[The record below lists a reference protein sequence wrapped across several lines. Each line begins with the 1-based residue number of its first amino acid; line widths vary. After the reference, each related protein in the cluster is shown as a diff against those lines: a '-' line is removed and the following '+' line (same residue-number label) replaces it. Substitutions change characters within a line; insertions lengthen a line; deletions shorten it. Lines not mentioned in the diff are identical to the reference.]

1 MNEIAITGGTYTLA
15 TMTEDTLTMLHEELE
30 GMGQVSFDTVKT
42 PSGGGIMFEVPS
54 DDPEN
59 PDAAKELVGV
69 IVAHHPM
76 NAFWFDKYSG
86 GNSQPDCSSADGKTG
101 LITQTGELINCA
113 TCPRNQFADD
123 GSGKACK
130 NMHRLY
136 ILRDGEILPVIFNVP
151 PTGLRDLKD
160 YLAKRVVMKGK
171 RAAQVIT
178 KITLKKASN
187 ASGIAYS
194 KPVFSKV
201 GDLTPAQ
208 FAALKP
214 TIDAVQAMTRA
225 VPVVD
230 VEQEADGGMEM
241 TEVDAAPF

>member
-1 MNEIAITGGTYTLA
+1 MNEVAIVGGTYALA
-15 TMTEDTLTMLHEELE
+15 TMTEDTLAMLHEELE
-30 GMGQVSFDTVKT
+30 GMGQVPFDIIKT
-42 PSGGGIMFEVPS
+42 PSGGGIMFEVPG
-54 DDPEN
+54 DDPDQ

-86 GNSQPDCSSADGKTG
+86 GNSQPDCSSPDGKEG
-101 LITQTGELINCA
+101 YDARTGEIINCA
-113 TCPRNQFADD
+113 TCPRNQFAED

-160 YLAKRVVMKGK
+160 YLAKRVVLKGK
-171 RAAQVIT
+171 RAAQVVT
-178 KITLKKASN
+178 RVTLKKATN
-187 ASGIAYS
+187 SGGISYS

-201 GDLTPAQ
+201 GDLTPDQ

-225 VPVVD
+225 VPVYD
-230 VEQEADGGMEM
+230 EREADGGMEM